1 MRTSASIARH
11 TSPPTP
17 AGCRHLRVVPPP
29 QARRRRAARSH
40 APAVAALAS
49 GLVFGTLMAA
59 LVSLPFGAA
68 GAGISLRIFVAALI
82 VAAAAL
88 ARARTV
94 TRQTRARRM
103 RTSRRQEAVAATA
116 PRERLRAVA

>member
-1 MRTSASIARH
+1 MRTSASIARR

-17 AGCRHLRVVPPP
+17 AGRRHLRVVPPP
-29 QARRRRAARSH
+29 QARRRADRSH

-49 GLVFGTLMAA
+49 GLALGTLMAA
-59 LVSLPFGAA
+59 LVGLPFGAA

-94 TRQTRARRM
+94 TRQARARRM
-103 RTSRRQEAVAATA
+103 RTSRRQEAVAAA
-116 PRERLRAVA
+116 PPRERLRAVA